1 MRRCRGAQ
9 ATLAEGDAQ
18 YPGAYYLDECDE
30 WGRRAY
36 RLVQDPKMRLQGPKL
51 IGIPEGRCVEGDAE
65 EIALFP
71 EGTPHWFEP
80 GPDTPPPEPE
90 PEPVAMPK
98 PAGAAPDL
106 AGMDPAKKQQ
116 LLNLLSTL
124 QQAQGAAS

>member
-1 MRRCRGAQ
+1 MTAADVLPLSQEEVSAYLVSVDVVRTLLSRGADPSLRTS
-9 ATLAEGDAQ
+9 AGRM
-18 YPGAYYLDECDE
+18 
-30 WGRRAY
+30 WGTS
-36 RLVQDPKMRLQGPKL
+36 
-51 IGIPEGRCVEGDAE
+51 DAE

-106 AGMDPAKKQQ
+106 AGMDQAKKQQ
-116 LLNLLSTL
+116 LLNLLSNL

>member
-1 MRRCRGAQ
+1 M
-9 ATLAEGDAQ
+9 
-18 YPGAYYLDECDE
+18 P
-30 WGRRAY
+30 
-36 RLVQDPKMRLQGPKL
+36 LQGPKM